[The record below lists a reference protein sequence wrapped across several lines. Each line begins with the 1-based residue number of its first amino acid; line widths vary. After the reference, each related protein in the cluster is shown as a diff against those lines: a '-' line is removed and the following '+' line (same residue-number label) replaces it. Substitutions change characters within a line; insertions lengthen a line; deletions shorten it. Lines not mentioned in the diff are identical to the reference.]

1 LTIYTRNSMVKKE
14 HVKIIT
20 RKLRALG
27 SDVPKDLSI
36 DEAHALTNMLY
47 LATGNGA
54 YKLPIEQINKI
65 EGSDFTIK
73 WE

>member
-1 LTIYTRNSMVKKE
+1 MRVYTRNSMVNIE
-14 HVKIIT
+14 HVKVII
-20 RKLRALG
+20 RKLRDLG
-27 SDVPKDLSI
+27 SDVPKDLI
-36 DEAHALTNMLY
+36 ENKTHALSNILH

-65 EGSDFTIK
+65 EGSDFTIN